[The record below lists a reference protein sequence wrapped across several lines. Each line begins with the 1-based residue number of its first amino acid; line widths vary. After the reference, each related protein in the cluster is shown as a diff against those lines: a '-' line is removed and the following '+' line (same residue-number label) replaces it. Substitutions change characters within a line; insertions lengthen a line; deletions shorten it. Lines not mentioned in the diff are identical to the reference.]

1 MKKFLKNASIYLLLM
16 IFAAAVI
23 FSLNYFYGDRISQDI
38 EKEIAEAAVEN
49 NYQLRYIQINANPL
63 LQRITVENLNLLKS
77 DEFNL
82 IVNQAEISFTWQQIL
97 NYIRNKNFQLDK
109 DFESQLLQLN
119 YSNLQ
124 ENYQLN
130 FKNADLFYQGDFQL
144 DELGNLKAL
153 LENSHQLDLSSD
165 ELKYDFPYYRSYGLN
180 RENWNRLSTFNNFV
194 LKSSYDHMNK
204 KLIVEEFN
212 LKGELLTVLFD
223 FQSVIEYQE
232 EEEKIRFNELKGE
245 YDFLLTTEDLKFEEN
260 TFFENLSFKQLDSNG
275 DLDLIRKENE
285 ITANSLNFNLNLLNF
300 NLILSEDMSNQLN
313 QNSFGILAQDNNF
326 ELTVD
331 SLSYQQNYNFPNGES
346 NSELKSSIVEAQLT
360 AEYNLSKETPY
371 LSNAKLTYKPK
382 TEKAEQLNSFLQLVI
397 GQRFKKN
404 EEGYFT
410 VEAWGDI
417 DDLNYE

>member
-38 EKEIAEAAVEN
+38 EKEIAEAAAEN

-97 NYIRNKNFQLDK
+97 NYMRNNNFQLDK
-109 DFESQLLQLN
+109 DFESQILQLN

-130 FKNADLFYQGDFQL
+130 FNNADLFYQGDFQL
-144 DELGNLKAL
+144 EELGNLKAL
-153 LENSHQLDLSSD
+153 LENSHQFDLSSD

-180 RENWNRLSTFNNFV
+180 RDNWNRLSTFNNFV
-194 LKSSYDHMNK
+194 LESSYDHNNRE
-204 KLIVEEFN
+204 LIVEEFN
-212 LKGELLTVLFD
+212 LKGELLTVIFD

-232 EEEKIRFNELKGE
+232 KEEKIRFNELKGE
-245 YDFLLTTEDLKFEEN
+245 YDFLLTAEDLKFEEN

-285 ITANSLNFNLNLLNF
+285 IRANSLDFNLNLLNF
-300 NLILSEDMSNQLN
+300 NLILSEDMSKQLN
-313 QNSFGILAQDNNF
+313 ENSFGILAQDNNF

-331 SLSYQQNYNFPNGES
+331 SFSYQQNYNFPNGES

-360 AEYNLSKETPY
+360 SEYNLSNETPY

-397 GQRFKKN
+397 GQRFKRN